1 MRAPWRM
8 GGYRHARLLRPDDTN
23 ALAQV
28 LRLCDKHRFEA
39 TSIRSHLTP
48 LGAPKSHLGSLWL
61 ATPEP
66 HGEVCGVVWIGANLM
81 LLGDLGDL
89 DEWRKVI
96 ARYGTRASSVA
107 GPAPLVNA
115 LWPRIA
121 YCFPAPRSVRS
132 DQPLMTCLQPQIPG
146 TAAVR
151 FATVEDTNVVIP
163 QALAMYEEEMGY
175 DPRRFGSSY
184 ERHIASLIAQGRVFV
199 WRDPKLPGSPV
210 KFTANIG
217 ALAGGVAEIH
227 GVWVPPEYR
236 NQGIA
241 SRAMASVV
249 MLIERHFGAEAS
261 LYVNA
266 YNTAALA
273 CYRNVGFRQQSTFA
287 TVVL

>member
-1 MRAPWRM
+1 MRTPWRI
-8 GGYRHARLLRPDDTN
+8 GGYRHARLLHPNDTN

-28 LRLCDKHRFEA
+28 LRLCDEHRFQA

-61 ATPEP
+61 AV
-66 HGEVCGVVWIGANLM
+66 GERRDEVRGVVWIGANIM
-81 LLGDLGDL
+81 LLGELGDL
-89 DEWRKVI
+89 DEWRRVI

-107 GPAPLVNA
+107 GPAELVQA

-121 YCFPAPRSVRS
+121 YCFPKPRSLRM
-132 DQPLMTCLQPQIPG
+132 DQPLLTCTQPQIPSDS
-146 TAAVR
+146 TVR
-151 FATVEDTNVVIP
+151 FATAQDTNEIVP
-163 QALAMYEEEMGY
+163 QALAMYREEMGY

-199 WRDPKLPGSPV
+199 WRDTKVAGNPV

-217 ALAGGVAEIH
+217 ALGGGVAEIH
-227 GVWVPPEYR
+227 GVWVPPAYR

-249 MLIERHFGAEAS
+249 TMVDRHFGAETS

-266 YNTAALA
+266 YNHAAVA
-273 CYRNVGFRQQSTFA
+273 CYRKVGFTQHSTFA

>member
-8 GGYRHARLLRPDDTN
+8 GGYRHARLLHPDDTN

-28 LRLCDKHRFEA
+28 LDLCHRHRFEA

-61 ATPEP
+61 SVSDTRE
-66 HGEVCGVVWIGANLM
+66 EIRGVVWIGANIM
-81 LLGDLGDL
+81 LLGELGDL
-89 DEWRKVI
+89 DVWRKVI
-96 ARYGTRASSVA
+96 ARHGTRASSVA
-107 GPAPLVNA
+107 GPAHLVNA

-121 YCFPAPRSVRS
+121 YCFPPPRSVRN
-132 DQPLMTCLQPQIPG
+132 DQPLLTCTRPRIPG
-146 TAAVR
+146 DSAVR
-151 FATVEDTNVVIP
+151 FATVQDTDEVLP
-163 QALAMYEEEMGY
+163 QALAMYKEEMGY
-175 DPRRFGSSY
+175 DPRRFGASY
-184 ERHIASLIAQGRVFV
+184 ERHIASLVAQGRVFV
-199 WRDPKLPGSPV
+199 WRDPKVEGNPI

-227 GVWVPPEYR
+227 GVWVPPQYR

-266 YNTAALA
+266 YNAAAVA
-273 CYRNVGFRQQSTFA
+273 CYRNVGFTQHSTFA